1 MMNKVAKG
9 EEKTRSN
16 NKKKSVK
23 CAVESTNPHT
33 AFKIAILRAVSF
45 FFFFF
50 FYERLPRNFPP
61 EDSPRSE
68 IMTTSLIINFYL
80 KYVFLNKRKIDF
92 FGL

>member
-50 FYERLPRNFPP
+50 FFFTNDFLLLLTFP
-61 EDSPRSE
+61 
-68 IMTTSLIINFYL
+68 
-80 KYVFLNKRKIDF
+80 
-92 FGL
+92 